1 VVDPDLPGGLLV
13 AGGAGD
19 RGGAVKARL
28 LGLAANVVL
37 LFVSAATVL
46 LGLEGALRVR
56 RFVPER
62 QVAARRMVDGRW
74 TTLLDCYPS
83 NPRGYFDVDLRR
95 PQSRARYFRV
105 APHRYDAIAMRHPWA
120 VVSECNHLR
129 FRDVVPADKREGVKR
144 VVMFGD
150 SFTEGQGVKEDDTVA
165 RVLQRRLDATA
176 PGRYEVRNCGRRGL
190 DFPELFD
197 AFRTSLQYEPD
208 LVVYALVLN
217 DADRPPEFQAR
228 QSYVND
234 WILDRENPADD
245 VPPAHRLRLV
255 DFVSDRVSA
264 WRVGRATTRWYLDM
278 WSDANPGW
286 ATTREHILEMDVEM
300 RRRGG
305 RLLVAP
311 WPLLVALEGDYPFR
325 PAHEAIRRFCLEQ
338 RIPYHDLLPAFLG
351 RRTSDLWVH
360 PVDRHPNEVAHRL
373 AAESLLPEVL
383 RLAGR

>member
-1 VVDPDLPGGLLV
+1 MSSRLRGLVVNLALLV
-13 AGGAGD
+13 GS
-19 RGGAVKARL
+19 
-28 LGLAANVVL
+28 LAIA
-37 LFVSAATVL
+37 L
-46 LGLEGALRVR
+46 LGLEMALRVG

-62 QVAARRMVDGRW
+62 ELATRRMVDARW

-95 PQSRARYFRV
+95 PESRARYFRV
-105 APHRYDAIAMRHPWA
+105 APRRFDAIAMRHPWA
-120 VVSECNHLR
+120 VVSEYNHLR
-129 FRDVVPADKREGVKR
+129 FRDVPPAPRSEGVRR
-144 VVMFGD
+144 VVVFGD
-150 SFTEGQGVKEDDTVA
+150 SFAEGQGVKEADALA
-165 RVLQRRLDATA
+165 RVLQRRLDEAA

-190 DFPELFD
+190 DFPELFE
-197 AFRTSLQYEPD
+197 AFQASLEYEPD
-208 LVVYALVLN
+208 LLVYALVLN
-217 DADRPPEFQAR
+217 DADRPSAFQAR

-234 WILDRENPADD
+234 WILDRENPADE
-245 VPPAHRLRLV
+245 VPPPRRLRLV

-286 ATTREHILEMDVEM
+286 ATTREHVLEMEARL

-311 WPLLVALEGDYPFR
+311 WPLFVSLEGGYPFV

-338 RIPYHDLLPAFLG
+338 GIAHHDLLPAFLG
-351 RRTSDLWVH
+351 QRTSDLWVH

-383 RLAGR
+383 KLARP